1 MPRPADSD
9 LDQTCVRSRIDELHR
24 DESGVAVGGLW
35 KKPGLTPGSAPA
47 APKLSWRQR
56 CGCANRHY
64 FAASAYCTA
73 ALSSASEADT
83 FM

>member
-35 KKPGLTPGSAPA
+35 KNPGSRPG
-47 APKLSWRQR
+47 PRRLHRS
-56 CGCANRHY
+56 
-64 FAASAYCTA
+64 
-73 ALSSASEADT
+73 
-83 FM
+83 